1 MSGFI
6 LPLRSPWFGDART
19 SATTQ
24 ESGRNSD
31 TNRTIRAPGVFS
43 VACLTVRNTAGENV
57 GCGRGATSAGMAASQ
72 QAAVSR
78 LVWICAS
85 LWGWFQGTHAQ
96 EPEQALVWP
105 DLLNHFLSLR
115 VVNQCWRR
123 LRRSIDAQ
131 VIP

>member
-6 LPLRSPWFGDART
+6 LPLRSPWFGDTRT

-57 GCGRGATSAGMAASQ
+57 GCGRGATSAGMAAPQ
-72 QAAVSR
+72 QAAVPR
-78 LVWICAS
+78 LVWICAP
-85 LWGWFQGTHAQ
+85 FHAGFRAPMHKNRGGHGLARFAQ
-96 EPEQALVWP
+96 P
-105 DLLNHFLSLR
+105 FLKFASR
-115 VVNQCWRR
+115 
-123 LRRSIDAQ
+123 
-131 VIP
+131 